1 MILTSVLQIFQKESE
16 SSVILCV
23 SRMADISLV
32 QVGYAREIDSVFH
45 ARCTIG
51 LITLDEHVIEHDEH
65 TQKPEIAPV
74 KTILFDCGAA
84 HESKEISESKANS
97 TKF

>member
-1 MILTSVLQIFQKESE
+1 
-16 SSVILCV
+16 
-23 SRMADISLV
+23 MADVSLV

-51 LITLDEHVIEHDEH
+51 LITLDEDVIEHDEH
-65 TQKPEIAPV
+65 TQMPEIAPV
-74 KTILFDCGAA
+74 KNILFDCGAA
-84 HESKEISESKANS
+84 HESKAISESKENS

>member
-16 SSVILCV
+16 PSVILCV

-65 TQKPEIAPV
+65 AQKPEIAPV
-74 KTILFDCGAA
+74 KKILFDCGAA
-84 HESKEISESKANS
+84 HESKLISESKANS
-97 TKF
+97 TKL